1 MYKIEELKEY
11 RGYYI
16 DTNGIVYSSYIK
28 GARGKRG
35 TDIFPLKFSQDK
47 GVLYY
52 LLTETNF
59 IKKFVG

>member
-35 TDIFPLKFSQDK
+35 TDVFSSQINRLSK
-47 GVLYY
+47 A
-52 LLTETNF
+52 
-59 IKKFVG
+59 